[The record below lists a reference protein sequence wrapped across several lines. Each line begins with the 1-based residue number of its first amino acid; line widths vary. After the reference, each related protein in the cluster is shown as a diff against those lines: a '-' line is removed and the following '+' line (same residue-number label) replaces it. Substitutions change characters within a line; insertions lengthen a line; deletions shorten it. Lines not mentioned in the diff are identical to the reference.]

1 MHPLRRRVVAGLLD
15 GVLAF
20 AESMR
25 RDYVQSRVSKLVAS
39 HGMLRQG
46 GEGGCMHAA
55 QLNHS
60 LATCTCGATARDQ
73 IRMQLMVDRA
83 TAALKVIET
92 ADDARLDR
100 LHIEHAALLRRH
112 SQLSEQQAK
121 QLANDRYVAMAQLV
135 RDKLAV

>member
-39 HGMLRQG
+39 HGMLQL
-46 GEGGCMHAA
+46 GGCMHAGAA
-55 QLNHS
+55 QS
-60 LATCTCGATARDQ
+60 LTSSRHVRCGATARDQ

-135 RDKLAV
+135 HDKLAV

>member
-1 MHPLRRRVVAGLLD
+1 MGACIQRSSITH
-15 GVLAF
+15 
-20 AESMR
+20 
-25 RDYVQSRVSKLVAS
+25 SRHV
-39 HGMLRQG
+39 R
-46 GEGGCMHAA
+46 
-55 QLNHS
+55 
-60 LATCTCGATARDQ
+60 CGATARDQ

-83 TAALKVIET
+83 TAALKVIES
-92 ADDARLDR
+92 ADDARLDK